1 MLLPPPTS
9 FFPPPSPLPPS
20 PLSGCVRCAGRSGGT
35 ATPAVIRDGP
45 DGRTTK
51 TRYGTASAVTEEE
64 ECNRCY
70 GADPRHRL
78 DDSLLR
84 LVDGILL
91 RLIVATMA
99 GERGG
104 EATARQRRGNS
115 EAMARR
121 RRGDGKAST
130 RQRQGNKDAKA
141 IGYGATCGRGNE
153 AINKTITN
161 NRYYKIIRP

>member
-1 MLLPPPTS
+1 MM
-9 FFPPPSPLPPS
+9 
-20 PLSGCVRCAGRSGGT
+20 
-35 ATPAVIRDGP
+35 
-45 DGRTTK
+45 
-51 TRYGTASAVTEEE
+51 
-64 ECNRCY
+64 
-70 GADPRHRL
+70 
-78 DDSLLR
+78 
-84 LVDGILL
+84 
-91 RLIVATMA
+91 TMA

-104 EATARQRRGNS
+104 EATARRRRGNS

-153 AINKTITN
+153 AINKRITN